1 MILLARCAHGV
12 MLTDQP
18 SCRQHSFDLGTILTR
33 TKHLEVASA
42 SDTVS
47 IQAAWRSA
55 RGQIRGGHASTASS
69 PSPASPW
76 PGTRRRAPGARG
88 VPGPP
93 LTRVQ
98 KAVACRDASTLW
110 RPTPPRGRPR
120 APRAAEAWPSSSRG
134 PWGHGVA
141 TGPWRH
147 PRRSRPWPGRSHQHA
162 APALG
167 WLQSFVRAGRG
178 RSHSG
183 RDRRTMPRPRR
194 VRVQRCSDGLQR
206 TPRMIPRVSRIPRG
220 ASRREVATL
229 DSVPGCPEERGV
241 VPVASSNAVN
251 PKDRLGALVPE
262 DAQLVRDARPSRRG
276 K

>member
-1 MILLARCAHGV
+1 MILLARCVHGV

-18 SCRQHSFDLGTILTR
+18 SYRQHSFDRGTILTR
-33 TKHLEVASA
+33 TKHLESASA
-42 SDTVS
+42 PDTVS

-76 PGTRRRAPGARG
+76 PGTRRRAPCARG
-88 VPGPP
+88 VSEPRPA
-93 LTRVQ
+93 RVQ
-98 KAVACRDASTLW
+98 KAVACRDASMLW
-110 RPTPPRGRPR
+110 RPPPPRGRQR
-120 APRAAEAWPSSSRG
+120 APQAAEAWPRSSRG
-134 PWGHGVA
+134 LGERGVA
-141 TGPWRH
+141 TGPWPH
-147 PRRSRPWPGRSHQHA
+147 PRRSRPWPGRSHQRA

-167 WLQSFVRAGRG
+167 SLQSCERAGHG
-178 RSHSG
+178 RSFSG

-241 VPVASSNAVN
+241 VPIASSYAVN
-251 PKDRLGALVPE
+251 PKDRLGALVSE